1 MDQEKIGKFIA
12 NLRKEKNLTQEQLAA
27 KLSIS
32 KNAVSK
38 WERGICLMDMS
49 LLKPLSE
56 ILDVSINE
64 ILNGEKISNKDFKEK
79 ADEVLTNTIKYSNKR
94 ISKIKKIIIICIVTF
109 VSLLFIT
116 TFSIDYIRV
125 NKNLEPLFMVRIS
138 EKGNK
143 YTYLGFGYKMIKDV
157 AISPYE
163 PLDHSISIKFG
174 LWIYAWN
181 VKVFNL
187 RPRNLWVIDND
198 NRVLTEIGSYC
209 ITDTKGKDKASTCAD
224 ADLSLIKY
232 DKILNANSEDV
243 INIDI
248 NDSLTITRVSI
259 YDLNFNKLDI
269 SINNSD
275 NHFKLPDIKGNYI
288 ILLDTI
294 SERGTAWYSF
304 RIDIK

>member
-1 MDQEKIGKFIA
+1 MNQEKIGKFIA
-12 NLRKEKNLTQEQLAA
+12 SLRKEKNLTQEQLAS
-27 KLSIS
+27 KLNIS

-64 ILNGEKISNKDFKEK
+64 IINGEKISNKEFKEK

-94 ISKIKKIIIICIVTF
+94 ISKIKKIIIICVVTF

-116 TFSIDYIRV
+116 TFSIDYSRV

-138 EKGNK
+138 EKGNI

-163 PLDHSISIKFG
+163 PLDHSINIKFG
-174 LWIYAWN
+174 LWIYAWD

-187 RPRNLWVIDND
+187 RPRNLWVIANE

-209 ITDTKGKDKASTCAD
+209 ITDTKGKEKASACAL

-232 DKILNANSEDV
+232 DKVLEAKSEDV
-243 INIDI
+243 ISIDI
-248 NDSLTITRVSI
+248 NDSLTITKVSF
-259 YDLNFNKLDI
+259 YDLDFNKLDI
-269 SINNSD
+269 VIGNSD
-275 NHFKLPDIKGNYI
+275 NHFKLPDIDGNYI

-304 RIDIK
+304 RINIK

>member
-1 MDQEKIGKFIA
+1 MNQEKIGKFIA
-12 NLRKEKNLTQEQLAA
+12 SLRKEKNLTQEQLAT
-27 KLSIS
+27 KLNIS

-64 ILNGEKISNKDFKEK
+64 ILNGEKISNKEFKEK

-116 TFSIDYIRV
+116 TFSIDYSRV
-125 NKNLEPLFMVRIS
+125 NKNLEPLFMVRVS

-174 LWIYAWN
+174 LWIFTWD

-187 RPRNLWVIDND
+187 RPRNLWVIDKE

-259 YDLNFNKLDI
+259 YDLNLNKLDI

>member
-1 MDQEKIGKFIA
+1 MNQEKIGKFIA
-12 NLRKEKNLTQEQLAA
+12 SLRKEKNLTQEQLAS
-27 KLSIS
+27 KLNIS

-64 ILNGEKISNKDFKEK
+64 ILNGEKISNKEFKEK

-116 TFSIDYIRV
+116 TFSIDYSRV
-125 NKNLEPLFMVRIS
+125 NKNLEPLFMVRVS

-174 LWIYAWN
+174 LWIFTWD

-187 RPRNLWVIDND
+187 RPRNLWVIDKE

-259 YDLNFNKLDI
+259 YDLNLNKLDI

-275 NHFKLPDIKGNYI
+275 NHFKLPAIKGNYI

>member
-12 NLRKEKNLTQEQLAA
+12 SLRKEKNLTQEQLAS
-27 KLSIS
+27 KLNIS

-64 ILNGEKISNKDFKEK
+64 ILNGEKISNKEFKEK

-94 ISKIKKIIIICIVTF
+94 ISKIKKIIIICMVTF

-116 TFSIDYIRV
+116 TFSIDYSRV

-143 YTYLGFGYKMIKDV
+143 YTYLGFGYKMIKGV

-174 LWIYAWN
+174 FWIYAWD

-187 RPRNLWVIDND
+187 RPRNLWVIDKE

-232 DKILNANSEDV
+232 DKVLNANSEDV

-259 YDLNFNKLDI
+259 YDLNLNKLDI

>member
-1 MDQEKIGKFIA
+1 
-12 NLRKEKNLTQEQLAA
+12 
-27 KLSIS
+27 
-32 KNAVSK
+32 
-38 WERGICLMDMS
+38 MDMS

-64 ILNGEKISNKDFKEK
+64 ILNGEKISNKEFKEK

-116 TFSIDYIRV
+116 AFSIDYSRV
-125 NKNLEPLFMVRIS
+125 NRNLEPLFMVRIS

-163 PLDHSISIKFG
+163 PLDHSINIKFG
-174 LWIYAWN
+174 LWIYAWD

-187 RPRNLWVIDND
+187 RPRNLWVIDKE

-232 DKILNANSEDV
+232 DKTLEANSEDV

-259 YDLNFNKLDI
+259 YDLNLNKLDI

-275 NHFKLPDIKGNYI
+275 NHFKLPAIKGNYI